1 MFQMIL
7 TYVVGF
13 GIEHMCIL
21 FGPLSTT
28 LCRLGCFIRVFSGSN
43 VLVLSLIIMG
53 TRFMFVCIFRSIPMI
68 DEVFLSR
75 TINIIVN
82 VLTFLGTLA
91 KFYIEDRPNVA
102 EVRNLKFCIS
112 TNNFFP
118 GVVFTHECCT

>member
-7 TYVVGF
+7 TYVVDF
-13 GIEHMCIL
+13 GIEHMRIL

-82 VLTFLGTLA
+82 ILTFLGTLA

-102 EVRNLKFCIS
+102 EVRNHKLCIS
-112 TNNFFP
+112 TNNFLP
-118 GVVFTHECCT
+118 GVVFAHECCT

>member
-7 TYVVGF
+7 AYVVGF
-13 GIEHMCIL
+13 GIEHSRIV

-28 LCRLGCFIRVFSGSN
+28 LCRLGSFIRVFSGSN
-43 VLVLSLIIMG
+43 ILVLSLIIMG
-53 TRFMFVCIFRSIPMI
+53 TRFMFVCVFRSIPVI

-82 VLTFLGTLA
+82 VFTFLGTLA

-102 EVRNLKFCIS
+102 EVRNHKFYIDLN
-112 TNNFFP
+112 T
-118 GVVFTHECCT
+118 VKLQALARLI

>member
-1 MFQMIL
+1 MIL

-13 GIEHMCIL
+13 GIEHMRIV

-28 LCRLGCFIRVFSGSN
+28 LCRLGSFIRVLGGSN
-43 VLVLSLIIMG
+43 ILVLSLIIMG
-53 TRFMFVCIFRSIPMI
+53 TRFMFVCIFRSIPVI

-102 EVRNLKFCIS
+102 EVRNHKFCIDLNTVKLQALS
-112 TNNFFP
+112 RLI
-118 GVVFTHECCT
+118 

>member
-7 TYVVGF
+7 TYVVGY
-13 GIEHMCIL
+13 GIEHMRIV

-28 LCRLGCFIRVFSGSN
+28 LCRLGTFIRVFGSSN
-43 VLVLSLIIMG
+43 ILVLSLIIMG
-53 TRFMFVCIFRSIPMI
+53 TRFMFVCVFRSIPVI
-68 DEVFLSR
+68 DEFFLSR

-102 EVRNLKFCIS
+102 EVRNCKFCIDLN
-112 TNNFFP
+112 TIKLQALACL
-118 GVVFTHECCT
+118 V

>member
-7 TYVVGF
+7 TYIVGF
-13 GIEHMCIL
+13 GIEHMRIV

-28 LCRLGCFIRVFSGSN
+28 LCRLGSFIRVFGGSN
-43 VLVLSLIIMG
+43 ILVLSLIIMG
-53 TRFMFVCIFRSIPMI
+53 TRFMFVCIFRSIPVI

-102 EVRNLKFCIS
+102 EVSNRKLCIDL
-112 TNNFFP
+112 NI
-118 GVVFTHECCT
+118 VKLQALARLI

>member
-7 TYVVGF
+7 TYVVGY
-13 GIEHMCIL
+13 GIEHMRIV

-28 LCRLGCFIRVFSGSN
+28 LCRLGTFIRVFGSSN
-43 VLVLSLIIMG
+43 ILVLSLIIMG
-53 TRFMFVCIFRSIPMI
+53 TRFMFVCVFRSIPVI

-75 TINIIVN
+75 TINIIIN

-102 EVRNLKFCIS
+102 EVRNHKFCIDL
-112 TNNFFP
+112 NI
-118 GVVFTHECCT
+118 VKLQALACLI